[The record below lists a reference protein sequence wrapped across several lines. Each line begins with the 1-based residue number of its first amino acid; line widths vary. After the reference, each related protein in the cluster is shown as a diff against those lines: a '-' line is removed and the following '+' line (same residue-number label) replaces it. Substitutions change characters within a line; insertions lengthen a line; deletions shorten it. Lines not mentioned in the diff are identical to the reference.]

1 MAVASVFWFH
11 RLPASQAREVPEV
24 LSEQQKQA
32 AQALLDELL
41 DLPEAGRWP
50 RLRSRE
56 IGDPAIRGE
65 VESLLRAV
73 EATDGFLSKPA
84 RPPTEA
90 GDEEIAVGMRLGAW
104 RITGRVGRGGMGD
117 VYKAARAEGDF
128 EQRAAIKLLQQE
140 ASAQLER
147 FQAERQILA
156 RLEHPGIARLYDGGI
171 APDGRPYMVMEFIEG
186 RPITEYCAQHRS
198 TLQERLELF
207 GHVCEAVAYAHRNLV
222 VHRDL
227 KPSNILVTGDGQ
239 MKLLDFGIAKLIDA
253 HRASL
258 TQATD
263 TVMTPMCAAPEQ
275 LSGKPVTT
283 ATDVY
288 ALGLL
293 LFELLTGTHPWA
305 GGEALVM
312 QALRAAMQRPVPPPS
327 RVAEARPDA
336 PVPARLIRGDL
347 DAIVS
352 KTLREEPT
360 HRYATV
366 EALKLD
372 IEHALRGEPV
382 AARGGAKLYV
392 FGRALRRYRW
402 TAIAVLIIFLS
413 LAGGLSVAAWQAN
426 RAEIERDAARRDAAR
441 EEAVRYSLTRLF
453 RSAIAEQGAQP
464 ATAKSMI
471 DTSAQRVLRE
481 YRDQPQLTGQIVLT
495 LADLYGALEDV
506 EGAGALLDGFV
517 AQAAANSDPATLADA
532 RQKLANIEQL
542 RGHSERAGKL
552 LDQAEA
558 FWASAPRLY
567 AEERLEGLN
576 TRATQQRT
584 LGDLKGAIATSRVA
598 IAQRIAL
605 SGRSN
610 RETAVLYNTLAIT
623 LAGANQLEEA
633 RSAYQEAVNIYRS
646 VGLGDGLDAQ
656 VIVANI
662 GTLDYRIGRLT
673 ESETLLKGALE
684 RERALAGDS
693 AAVAAAMGYFGKLQ
707 TIRNRPAQA
716 VQVLRQAA
724 EMGSRYAGANS
735 PVALQNRQ
743 FLGEAQLDS
752 GDIAGAQVTLA
763 AAHEAAV
770 KQFGPSHPLSLRTQV
785 ALARVAAASG
795 HDPEAERQLGQAVS
809 GLRKM
814 GPQAEALLAQAL
826 EVLGNVFMAQKQTGQ
841 AIGALKESV
850 TLREKSTYP
859 GWELAEARE
868 RLGEAYEA
876 VGNARFSAVL
886 LKEAA
891 ESLEVQLGADH
902 PETVRAKASLAQLR
916 ASLPQPL

>member
-1 MAVASVFWFH
+1 M
-11 RLPASQAREVPEV
+11 

-32 AQALLDELL
+32 AQAILDELL
-41 DLPEAGRWP
+41 DLPESSRWQ
-50 RLRSRE
+50 RLHSRE
-56 IGDPAIRGE
+56 IGDSAIRAE
-65 VESLLRAV
+65 VESLLRAMQ
-73 EATDGFLSKPA
+73 AADGFLARPA
-84 RPPTEA
+84 RPATQVI
-90 GDEEIAVGMRLGAW
+90 DDEIAVGMRLGAW
-104 RITGRVGRGGMGD
+104 QITGRLGRGGMGD

-128 EQRAAIKLLQQE
+128 EQRVAIKLLQPE

-156 RLEHPGIARLYDGGI
+156 RLDHPGIARLYDGGI

-186 RPITEYCAQHRS
+186 QPITQYCTLHKS
-198 TLQERLELF
+198 TLAERLELF
-207 GHVCEAVAYAHRNLV
+207 RHVCEAVAYAHRNLV

-239 MKLLDFGIAKLIDA
+239 IKLLDFGIAKLIDA
-253 HRASL
+253 QRAGL

-305 GGEALVM
+305 GAEALVM

-327 RVAEARPDA
+327 RVAETRPDA
-336 PVPARLIRGDL
+336 PVPARMIRGDL
-347 DAIVS
+347 DAIVA

-372 IEHALRGEPV
+372 VEHALRGEPV

-402 TAIAVLIIFLS
+402 TAIAVLIVFLS

-426 RAEIERDAARRDAAR
+426 RAEIERDIARRDAAR

-453 RSAIAEQGAQP
+453 RSAIAERGAQP

-471 DTSAQRVLRE
+471 DTSAQRVLHE
-481 YRDQPQLTGQIVLT
+481 YRDRPQLTGQIVLT

-506 EGAGALLDGFV
+506 EGEGALLDGFV
-517 AQAAANSDPATLADA
+517 AQAAPNSDPATLADA
-532 RQKLANIEQL
+532 KQKLANIEVL
-542 RGHSERAGKL
+542 RGHAERAGKL
-552 LDQAEA
+552 LDEAEA
-558 FWASAPRLY
+558 FWASAPRQY

-576 TRATQQRT
+576 IRATQQRT
-584 LGDLKGAIATSRVA
+584 QGDLKGAIATSRAA
-598 IAQRIAL
+598 IAQRVAL
-605 SGRSN
+605 SGRNN

-623 LAGANQLEEA
+623 LSGANQLEEA
-633 RSAYQEAVNIYRS
+633 RRAYQEAVDIYRA

-707 TIRNRPAQA
+707 TIRNRPLQA

-724 EMGSRYAGANS
+724 EMGTRYAGANS

-752 GDIAGAQVTLA
+752 GDVAGAQATLA
-763 AAHEAAV
+763 AAHDAALT
-770 KQFGPSHPLSLRTQV
+770 QFGPAHPLSVRTQV
-785 ALARVAAASG
+785 ALARVAAVSG
-795 HDPEAERQLGQAVS
+795 HDAQAEQLLTQAVS
-809 GLRKM
+809 TLRKL

-826 EVLGNVFMAQKQTGQ
+826 EVLGNVCLAQKQTSE
-841 AIGALKESV
+841 ALGAFKESV
-850 TLREKSTYP
+850 ALREKAAYP

-876 VGNARFSAVL
+876 AGNARFSAVL

-902 PETVRAKASLAQLR
+902 PETVRARTALARLR
-916 ASLPQPL
+916 ASSPQPL